1 MRHLAIIMRAMHACP
16 ACVSMHAS
24 PACVP
29 CVRALHLRSTM
40 PTIHLGNRVTIEPVQ
55 PPLLRLLLTIPRLLL
70 PMPLLLLPMPRLL
83 LPMPLLLLPMQ
94 LLLLPLPLLLLP
106 LPLLPLHLPLAT
118 LTTGLHRGPYPDQA
132 AAFKGIA
139 AWAESA
145 SQEKRI
151 RAARLRMEFQAKL
164 NKRVRAGE
172 ITEAD
177 ADDELKKSAAS

>member
-1 MRHLAIIMRAMHACP
+1 MHAVVAAGTCMRHLAIIMRAMHACP

-55 PPLLRLLLTIPRLLL
+55 PPLLRLLLTI
-70 PMPLLLLPMPRLL
+70 PRLL